1 MSEVEGESEGEGEGE
16 GEVVAA
22 VAAVRSQRL
31 SGTWH
36 VTAREWGILVGQLVG
51 HHATAGGTMLRLPLL
66 LPLMPL
72 MFDAI
77 AANRC
82 KLLLI
87 AAAAAAAGAAVWKR
101 FTQTVVDE
109 SPSCSPHSKHRGF

>member
-1 MSEVEGESEGEGEGE
+1 MSEVDGESEGEGEGK
-16 GEVVAA
+16 GKVVAA

-66 LPLMPL
+66 LPL
-72 MFDAI
+72 
-77 AANRC
+77 
-82 KLLLI
+82 LI
-87 AAAAAAAGAAVWKR
+87 AA
-101 FTQTVVDE
+101 
-109 SPSCSPHSKHRGF
+109 SCC

>member
-36 VTAREWGILVGQLVG
+36 VTAREWGMLVGQLVG
-51 HHATAGGTMLRLPLL
+51 HHATAGLSEGICCACRW
-66 LPLMPL
+66 
-72 MFDAI
+72 
-77 AANRC
+77 C
-82 KLLLI
+82 
-87 AAAAAAAGAAVWKR
+87 
-101 FTQTVVDE
+101 
-109 SPSCSPHSKHRGF
+109 CYCYH